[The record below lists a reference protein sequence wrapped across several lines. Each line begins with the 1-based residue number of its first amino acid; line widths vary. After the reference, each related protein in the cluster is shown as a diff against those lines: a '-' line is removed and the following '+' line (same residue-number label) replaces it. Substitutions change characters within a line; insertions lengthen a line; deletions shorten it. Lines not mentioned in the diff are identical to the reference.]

1 MAKESYSKV
10 SLPTESVES
19 QSKEGTAAS
28 LYASLESNRLTFLDR
43 ARDSSKLTIPMLI
56 PPAGYGEHTKYDTP
70 FQSIGARGVNNLSSK
85 LLMALFPP
93 NSPFFRLVIDPYILA
108 KEAGED
114 ADKLKTEMDKALSK
128 IERIA
133 MQEVE
138 TTAIRVGAYE
148 ALRHLIVAGNVLVHT
163 PDEGGLRVF
172 RMDSYV
178 VKRDPSGT
186 VTHIV
191 VKERVSPMTLPPEA
205 KALCYSTEEEHGSK
219 EYVDVYTKICLEEDD
234 KSYEI
239 YQEINGEI
247 VPESH
252 GVYPEG
258 KLPWMALRFN
268 RIDGEDYGRGFVEEY
283 IGDLRSLEALSRAVV
298 EATAAASKVVFMVNP
313 TGTTRM
319 KTLAEAPNGA
329 FISGIATDVTT
340 LQADKRADL
349 STVIAFTQDI
359 QSRLSFAF
367 LLNSAVQRNAE
378 RVTAEEIRFMAQEL
392 ETTLGGAYSILS
404 QEFQLPLVRRLLDRL
419 NKQKRM
425 PKLPKEVVKPMIVT
439 GVEALGRGNDLM
451 KLDQFLVGIQQA
463 LGPEAMSYIN
473 PSEYLSRRA
482 AALGIDSEGLIKTPE
497 DLAAEQDAAQQQ
509 MQQQQM
515 AQLAPDMIRGMAQV
529 ASSTPETAVAA
540 TSMLSRGMAQAQG
553 GQQPNVPMNLEGFTP
568 PSAQKKTK

>member
-1 MAKESYSKV
+1 MANDSYSKV
-10 SLPTESVES
+10 SLPTQSVES
-19 QSKEGTAAS
+19 QAKEGTAAS
-28 LYASLESNRLTFLDR
+28 LYASFESNRLTFLDR
-43 ARDSSKLTIPMLI
+43 ARDASKLTIPMLI
-56 PPAGYGEHTKYDTP
+56 PPSGHGEHTKYDTP
-70 FQSIGARGVNNLSSK
+70 FQSIGARGVNNLASK
-85 LLMALFPP
+85 LLLALFPP

-148 ALRHLIVAGNVLVHT
+148 AIRHLIVGGNVLVHT

-172 RMDSYV
+172 RLDSFV
-178 VKRDPSGT
+178 VKRDPAGN

-191 VKERVSPMTLPPEA
+191 VKERVSPLTLPPEA
-205 KALCYSTEEEHGSK
+205 RALCYSSEEEHGTK
-219 EYVDVYTKICLEEDD
+219 EYVDVYTKICMEED

-247 VPESH
+247 VPDSH

-268 RIDGEDYGRGFVEEY
+268 RVDGEDYGRGFVEEY

-298 EATAAASKVVFMVNP
+298 EATAAASKVIFMVNP
-313 TGTTRM
+313 TGTTRI
-319 KTLAEAPNGA
+319 KTLADAPNGA
-329 FISGIATDVTT
+329 YISGISTDVTS

-425 PKLPKEVVKPMIVT
+425 PKLPKEIVKPMIVT

-463 LGPEAMSYIN
+463 LGPEAMRYVN

-482 AALGIDSEGLIKTPE
+482 AALGIDSEGLIKTQD
-497 DLAAEQDAAQQQ
+497 DLAAEQEAAQQQ
-509 MQQQQM
+509 QQQQQM
-515 AQLAPDMIRGMAQV
+515 AALAPDMIKGMAQV
-529 ASSTPETAVAA
+529 ASSTPETATAA

-553 GQQPNVPMNLEGFTP
+553 QESNVPMNLEGFTP